1 MQVTEKQ
8 AAPNGAETL
17 QTTLR
22 TSAYGLFVAAFV
34 LVGAV
39 ILASNALFPSDEAVA
54 LQVGEVA
61 PHDILAP
68 RSLKYESEVLTEA
81 KRNAAIAA
89 VRPIYDP
96 PDPAVRNEQVQRAR
110 QILDFIENVRYDDFA
125 TTEQKAADIA
135 AITDLRLAPGTV
147 EALLAIDDPDRWRD
161 IDAQVVRLLERVLSG
176 EVRQDDIQ
184 ARREELPNLISATYS
199 EAEVQVITGIVGDLI
214 RPNTFYNEQLTHQ
227 AQLEASENVPA
238 ETRSFVRGQVIIRA
252 GEIASAA
259 HIEALEQFGLL
270 QPARRKLERFAGA
283 LLAML
288 FLATVLWLYLRKF
301 DARVLR
307 DPPFFMVLG
316 ATFLLFLGSVR
327 VLNPEDRV
335 QPYFF
340 PASAL
345 ALLVA
350 TLVGP
355 QFAVVTNVFFA
366 GAAGL
371 VMGNSLEFA
380 ILIGLT
386 GTLGVLSLDRTE
398 RLNAYFVA
406 GLVIC
411 GTAIGVA
418 ALFALQTEGS
428 PDLVVVLSQVVGAVV
443 NGLLSAAVGL
453 VGLYVISH
461 ALNIPTSLKLVELMQ
476 PNHALLQRLLREAPG
491 TYQHSL
497 QVANLAELGA
507 QRVNA
512 DAALVR
518 VAAMYHDVGKILNPH
533 FFIENQADGVNP
545 HDILDDPAQ
554 SAKIIIGHVTE
565 GLRLAR
571 QYRLPV
577 RLRDFIAEHH
587 GTTRVAFFL
596 HKAQEAAGNP
606 ASVDLAAYTYPGP
619 RPRSR
624 ETAILMLAD
633 GCESSVRARRPQSK
647 EDIRE
652 TIDFIFEERLRD
664 GQLDD
669 SGLTLNDLRMLRDT
683 FLTALQGIFHPRIA
697 YPGTPSQTA
706 VPAEKGLAAKEVK
719 TPTAA
724 LEAVK
729 GEIVPDTPAT
739 DVQKERSAGGKSKTD
754 GQPGARQKTVPRM
767 SGNTDGST
775 STEQEKPAESARD
788 ASVRD

>member
-1 MQVTEKQ
+1 MQSTEKQ
-8 AAPNGAETL
+8 VTTNGTEAL
-17 QTTLR
+17 QATLR
-22 TSAYGLFVAAFV
+22 QSVYALFVVTFV
-34 LVGAV
+34 LVGSV
-39 ILASNALFPSDEAVA
+39 ILASEALFPSDAAVA
-54 LQVGEVA
+54 LEVGEVA

-68 RSLKYESEVLTEA
+68 RSLKYESQVLTEA

-96 PDPAVRNEQVQRAR
+96 PDPSVKNEQVQRAR
-110 QILDFIENVRYDDFA
+110 QILDFIENIRYDDFA
-125 TTEQKAADIA
+125 TPAQKAADIA
-135 AITDLRLAPGTV
+135 AISDLHLSPPTV

-161 IDAQVVRLLERVLSG
+161 IDAQVIRLLERVLSG
-176 EVRQDDIQ
+176 EVRQDNLQ
-184 ARREELPNLISATYS
+184 AKREDLPNLISASYS
-199 EAEVQVITGIVGDLI
+199 EAEVQVITGIVGDLLRI
-214 RPNTFYNEQLTHQ
+214 NTFFNEELTRQ
-227 AQLEASENVPA
+227 AQQEAAESVPV
-238 ETRSFVRGQVIIRA
+238 EMRSFVRGQMIIRA
-252 GEIASAA
+252 GEVAAPA

-270 QPARRKLERFAGA
+270 EPARRKFDRFAGA
-283 LLAML
+283 VLTML
-288 FLATVLWLYLRKF
+288 FLSTVLWMYLHKF
-301 DARVLR
+301 NPAVLR
-307 DPPFFMVLG
+307 DPPFFMLLG
-316 ATFLLFLGSVR
+316 AVFLVFLGSVKI
-327 VLNPEDRV
+327 LSPGDRV

-345 ALLVA
+345 ALLIA

-355 QFAVVTNVFFA
+355 QFAIVANVLFA

-371 VMGNSLEFA
+371 IAGSSLEFA

-398 RLNAYFVA
+398 RLNAYFMA
-406 GLVIC
+406 GLVISLA
-411 GTAIGVA
+411 GIGVA
-418 ALFALQTEGS
+418 AIFALQSQGE
-428 PDLVVVLSQVVGAVV
+428 PDLVVVVSQAIGAVA

-453 VGLYVISH
+453 AGLYVISN

-476 PNHALLQRLLREAPG
+476 PNHPLLQRLLREAPG

-545 HDILDDPAQ
+545 HDALDNPVQ
-554 SAKIIIGHVTE
+554 SARIIIGHVTE

-571 QYRLPV
+571 QYRLPL

-587 GTTRVAFFL
+587 GTTRALYFL
-596 HKAQEAAGNP
+596 RKAEEAAGNP
-606 ASVDLAAYTYPGP
+606 GSVDMTAFTYPGP

-652 TIDFIFEERLRD
+652 AIDFIFEERRRD
-664 GQLDD
+664 GQLDE
-669 SGLTLNDLRMLRDT
+669 SGLTLNDLRMLRET

-697 YPGTPSQTA
+697 YPGTPSA
-706 VPAEKGLAAKEVK
+706 VGSAEANGSDDTVKVPGAARETGETTPPAAKIDKASTVNGQ
-719 TPTAA
+719 ARVNGR
-724 LEAVK
+724 LEGQRKAV
-729 GEIVPDTPAT
+729 A
-739 DVQKERSAGGKSKTD
+739 
-754 GQPGARQKTVPRM
+754 
-767 SGNTDGST
+767 
-775 STEQEKPAESARD
+775 KPAEQAGNSAETSAKEGTEGAPD